1 MKKYLLTVLL
11 VIFAFVAR
19 AQNDGDIIKVGDQM
33 PAFTIVSDDG
43 KQISSASL
51 KGKVVLINFFA
62 TWCPPC
68 QKELAEVQQ
77 KLWPKFKDNK
87 NFQMLV
93 IGREHTDAELAK
105 YNEKKGFTFPL
116 YPDKNRAIFGAF
128 AKNLIPRTYLIGKD
142 GKVMYAGKGYTEEEF
157 AGLMDKIGASLKEL
171 LSMGGNELVIVAV
184 PVYGGRVAETA
195 MDRIR
200 MFKGNATPVIPVV
213 VYGNRDYEDALK
225 ELSDALSAQGFVPV
239 SAGAFIGEHSYSR
252 KDMPIAAGRPDK
264 DDLLKASEFGSEIL
278 KKLDNVSTL
287 TDLQPLEVKGNFPY
301 KVKGPSTPQA
311 PVTDEDLCTQCEYC
325 IDVCPVAAIS
335 IVDDRMFSDPSLCI
349 KCCACVKE
357 CPEGARTFDT
367 PYTAMLHKNFS
378 ARREPELFI

>member
-1 MKKYLLTVLL
+1 MQY
-11 VIFAFVAR
+11 
-19 AQNDGDIIKVGDQM
+19 QNIHLIYFSPTHTSAKIAYAIAEALEADTLSESDITHEG
-33 PAFTIVSDDG
+33 
-43 KQISSASL
+43 
-51 KGKVVLINFFA
+51 
-62 TWCPPC
+62 
-68 QKELAEVQQ
+68 
-77 KLWPKFKDNK
+77 
-87 NFQMLV
+87 
-93 IGREHTDAELAK
+93 
-105 YNEKKGFTFPL
+105 
-116 YPDKNRAIFGAF
+116 
-128 AKNLIPRTYLIGKD
+128 
-142 GKVMYAGKGYTEEEF
+142 
-157 AGLMDKIGASLKEL
+157 LKEL

-200 MFKGNATPVIPVV
+200 MVKGNATPVIPVV

-287 TDLQPLEVKGNFPY
+287 TDLQPLVVKGNFPY

>member
-1 MKKYLLTVLL
+1 MQY
-11 VIFAFVAR
+11 
-19 AQNDGDIIKVGDQM
+19 QNIHLIYFSPTHTSAKIAYAIAEALEADTLSESDITHEG
-33 PAFTIVSDDG
+33 
-43 KQISSASL
+43 
-51 KGKVVLINFFA
+51 
-62 TWCPPC
+62 
-68 QKELAEVQQ
+68 
-77 KLWPKFKDNK
+77 
-87 NFQMLV
+87 
-93 IGREHTDAELAK
+93 
-105 YNEKKGFTFPL
+105 
-116 YPDKNRAIFGAF
+116 
-128 AKNLIPRTYLIGKD
+128 
-142 GKVMYAGKGYTEEEF
+142 
-157 AGLMDKIGASLKEL
+157 LKEP

-184 PVYGGRVAETA
+184 PVYGGRVAET
-195 MDRIR
+195 
-200 MFKGNATPVIPVV
+200 
-213 VYGNRDYEDALK
+213 
-225 ELSDALSAQGFVPV
+225 
-239 SAGAFIGEHSYSR
+239 
-252 KDMPIAAGRPDK
+252 DMPIAAGRPDK